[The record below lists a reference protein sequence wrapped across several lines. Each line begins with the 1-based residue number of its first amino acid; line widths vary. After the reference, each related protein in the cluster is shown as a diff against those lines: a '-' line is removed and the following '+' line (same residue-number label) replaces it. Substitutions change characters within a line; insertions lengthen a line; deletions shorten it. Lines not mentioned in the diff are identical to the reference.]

1 MEKNFN
7 NDNAQTEVVVFDE
20 MKPYM
25 KENMLNELGEEKYAE
40 IKPDEK
46 FLHITAYDDLKEF
59 LAQLDGQ
66 NGHVM
71 TQPVE
76 VNAETA
82 TAQLKRRLEKLLD
95 KQLGSNEDIRE
106 TFDVDANETIEDSK
120 VTAYIET
127 AGSDYVTQEATI
139 AFDKLAGLTEKELA
153 EKLSQEMR
161 AQQNNDAEFWTDQY
175 FDAETGNFPTH
186 DVTTYNVRRSYS

>member
-1 MEKNFN
+1 MREESVSMRAFFVIEIKFRPDIMNVKLMKRGKTMEKNFN
-7 NDNAQTEVVVFDE
+7 NDNAQTETVAFDK

-46 FLHITAYDDLKEF
+46 FLHITSYDDLKEF

-66 NGHVM
+66 DRHVM

-76 VNAETA
+76 VNAGTA

-95 KQLGSNEDIRE
+95 K
-106 TFDVDANETIEDSK
+106 
-120 VTAYIET
+120 
-127 AGSDYVTQEATI
+127 
-139 AFDKLAGLTEKELA
+139 
-153 EKLSQEMR
+153 
-161 AQQNNDAEFWTDQY
+161 
-175 FDAETGNFPTH
+175 
-186 DVTTYNVRRSYS
+186 